1 MKKLLALILSG
12 IMLFALS
19 GCGGTKDLQ
28 QEAAAPAETE
38 AVAPEAE
45 PQSTAG
51 ASLVV
56 YFSATGTT
64 EKLAETIADMV
75 GADLYE
81 IVPEEPYTDEDLDY
95 NDDNSRANKEMNDE
109 AARPAIASETI
120 ENIDDYDT
128 IFIGYPI
135 WWGTMPRIINTFV
148 EIYDL
153 SGKTIMPFCTSGGS
167 GIATS
172 ETDLRNACGNADV
185 RVGLRGPAQNAQI
198 EGWLESNNISY

>member
-28 QEAAAPAETE
+28 QEATAPAETE
-38 AVAPEAE
+38 AAAPEAE
-45 PQSTAG
+45 PQSTTG

-148 EIYDL
+148 ETYDL
-153 SGKTIMPFCTSGGS
+153 SGKTVMPFCTSGGS

-185 RVGLRGPAQNAQI
+185 RVGLRGPAQNTQI

>member
-1 MKKLLALILSG
+1 MRLGLGLKASDCKISFKK
-12 IMLFALS
+12 
-19 GCGGTKDLQ
+19 
-28 QEAAAPAETE
+28 
-38 AVAPEAE
+38 EAE
-45 PQSTAG
+45 PQSTTG

-128 IFIGYPI
+128 IFIGYPVLHQ
-135 WWGTMPRIINTFV
+135 RRQR
-148 EIYDL
+148 Y
-153 SGKTIMPFCTSGGS
+153 
-167 GIATS
+167 
-172 ETDLRNACGNADV
+172 
-185 RVGLRGPAQNAQI
+185 
-198 EGWLESNNISY
+198 SNV